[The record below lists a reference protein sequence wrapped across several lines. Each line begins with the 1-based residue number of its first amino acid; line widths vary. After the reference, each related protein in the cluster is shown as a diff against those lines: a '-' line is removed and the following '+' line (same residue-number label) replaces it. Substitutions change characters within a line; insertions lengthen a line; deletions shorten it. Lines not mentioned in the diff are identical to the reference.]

1 MQEFKYCEVCGKL
14 IGDAYNTDWYAYI
27 RMKYCKECAKKMKV
41 ESNRLNRKKK
51 KEIKKSYSSNLD
63 EHNNLL
69 KRENE
74 LLDKKNKMLELE
86 IEKLERKIENE

>member
-41 ESNRLNRKKK
+41 ESNKKK
-51 KEIKKSYSSNLD
+51 SRLA
-63 EHNNLL
+63 HGV
-69 KRENE
+69 
-74 LLDKKNKMLELE
+74 
-86 IEKLERKIENE
+86 